1 MPRQKADQVVVIE
14 FAKTNTVQIH
24 VTGDMVPNSVYLKI
38 LEHMQV
44 YRDLMT
50 IIFVV
55 YDAKM
60 MLLIRQSIPSE
71 FYERIELCGQKEG
84 LQSAG

>member
-1 MPRQKADQVVVIE
+1 MPRKKADQVFVTE
-14 FAKTNTVQIH
+14 LAETNTVQIH
-24 VTGDMVPNSVYLKI
+24 VTGDMMPNSVYLKI
-38 LEHMQV
+38 LEHMKV
-44 YRDLMT
+44 YRDSMT
-50 IIFVV
+50 IIFIV

-71 FYERIELCGQKEG
+71 FYERIEIGSQKEG